1 MFIKFIHIQHTV
13 VGCLYKCLLVHLYMC
28 VLKRNSLVHV
38 FSFFSRN
45 SLNHMAFMVSK
56 LEEEDSFSSCA
67 SLARFF
73 SKNYFTPHSH
83 IDSFFLYFCQPPT
96 TILALRSA
104 YESFHIRRCGAGFG
118 SLTGLAG
125 MSRHCRMRNGQVH
138 FWCQKWN
145 SFYFFIVRFFSR
157 SYRNGILHDVSFRAR
172 SRDIISKLWW
182 TTTWRKKNKFSLM
195 PLDII

>member
-1 MFIKFIHIQHTV
+1 
-13 VGCLYKCLLVHLYMC
+13 MC

-67 SLARFF
+67 SLAQFF

-145 SFYFFIVRFFSR
+145 SFYFFIVRFFQEVTVMGYSTMFLFGPGVETLFR
-157 SYRNGILHDVSFRAR
+157 SFGGLQLGGRKTSSLSCHL
-172 SRDIISKLWW
+172 ISYKLEGLV
-182 TTTWRKKNKFSLM
+182 R
-195 PLDII
+195 